1 MILVWGSIVMNTKI
15 EVDDDEVTISEALH
29 NFYNSPAWSQ
39 MKMSLWDTMIMYL
52 EGNYDEASET
62 LLRMSDLSGAERA
75 LSVLGLPRNVDEA
88 TIKARYKKLARE
100 WHPDKYQ
107 GEDKEAASNKF
118 IEIQQAYALLTK
130 RIRA

>member
-1 MILVWGSIVMNTKI
+1 
-15 EVDDDEVTISEALH
+15 
-29 NFYNSPAWSQ
+29 
-39 MKMSLWDTMIMYL
+39 MYL
-52 EGNYDEASET
+52 TGNYDEASEM

-75 LSVLGLPRNVDEA
+75 LTVLGLSRDADEA
-88 TIKARYKKLARE
+88 TIKAQYKKLARE

-118 IEIQQAYALLTK
+118 IEIQQAYTLLTK